1 MESAIKSIIANA
13 LSTLQSKHG
22 YNVDTLTV
30 DLFAIIFS
38 TAPPAPVPAA
48 PVEDDAKAAKKKES
62 AAKAAATRAKKK
74 EKEGETN
81 AAAAPAAAPAPAAP
95 VVLNVA
101 KMTKTHSKHLKVG
114 LDASHRELNEA
125 VEKQFL
131 DFLNALSPADFKKKK
146 MPEHVTDFMRPPAAA
161 VVAKVADEFGR
172 MVFKGK
178 VYFVGKVSKKV
189 YRNEG
194 DEEDSSAATV
204 RDHVGF
210 WNMNEFKNMDWDAIE
225 WDEVE

>member
-30 DLFAIIFS
+30 DLFTIIFS
-38 TAPPAPVPAA
+38 TAPPAPVSAPAA

-81 AAAAPAAAPAPAAP
+81 AAAAPAAPPAP

-114 LDASHRELNEA
+114 LDASHRELNET

-131 DFLNALSPADFKKKK
+131 DFLNALSPADFKRKK

-161 VVAKVADEFGR
+161 VAAKVADEFGR

-189 YRNEG
+189 YRNED